1 MKRAIDRVLA
11 VFLSASI
18 VFGMPV
24 PQAEGAAASRPRV
37 TRKLV
42 MEMGKTGKIK
52 VSGKYVKS
60 VSYKPGKKK
69 IISVN
74 AKGIVKAK
82 KAGNY
87 LVWVTVKYKK
97 KKTAKNTVTKK
108 YTCRL
113 VVKTKNRAPVPA
125 YEPGSE
131 FTKQTAGFSVRL
143 LQNAAGAKV
152 AKGKNVLLS
161 PESLICALAMTANG
175 AGGNTLT
182 EFEEVLYGNVD
193 RDEYNNTLH
202 ALNANLTSSG
212 NVKFNLANSIW
223 FKKGVHAKKDFIS
236 KNQSL
241 FDAEVREVPFNG
253 KTLKEINSW
262 VKDKTNGMIKKILN
276 RVSPDTVAALVNS
289 LAFEGRWSSPYR
301 EYNIR
306 KNQIF
311 TDAGGNQDKAVM
323 LCGTEGSYLEDDK
336 AAGFVKYYQGG
347 EFAFMAVRPNDGVTV
362 SDYLRDLT
370 GEKFLDLYNMSKTS
384 NNIIVHTMMP
394 EFSYDDSVNLKN
406 PLRTMGLLDA
416 FSPDRADFTNM
427 VRPGKGENVYISDVL
442 HKTHIELDR
451 NGTKAAAV
459 TAVIAKA
466 ASAMPN
472 PDREEKTVYLDKPF
486 LYAIVETKTGF
497 PVFLGVLND
506 LK

>member
-1 MKRAIDRVLA
+1 MKRVTDRVLA
-11 VFLSASI
+11 VFLSVGI

-24 PQAEGAAASRPRV
+24 PEAEGAAASKPRV
-37 TRKLV
+37 TKKLTL
-42 MEMGKTGKIK
+42 EEGNTGKIR

-60 VSYKPGKKK
+60 VSYKPEKKK
-69 IISVN
+69 IVSVD
-74 AKGIVKAK
+74 ARGTVKAK
-82 KAGNY
+82 KAGKCR
-87 LVWVTVKYKK
+87 VWVTVKYKK
-97 KKTAKNTVTKK
+97 KKSAKNTVAKK
-108 YTCRL
+108 YTCRV
-113 VVKTKNRAPVPA
+113 VVKKKKKVPVPA

-131 FTKQTAGFSVRL
+131 FTKQTADFSVRL

-152 AKGKNVLLS
+152 AKGKNALLS
-161 PESLICALAMTANG
+161 PESVICALAMTANG
-175 AGGNTLT
+175 AGGNTLA
-182 EFEEVLYGNVD
+182 EFEKVLCGNVG
-193 RDEYNNTLH
+193 RDEYNHTLY
-202 ALNANLTSSG
+202 ALNANLTSSE

-223 FKKGVHAKKDFIS
+223 LKKGFHAKKDFIR

-241 FDAEVREVPFNG
+241 FDAEVREVPFND
-253 KTLKEINSW
+253 KTLKEINGW
-262 VKDKTNGMIKKILN
+262 VKEKTNGMIKKILD
-276 RVSPDTVAALVNS
+276 RVSPDTVAALINS

-311 TDAGGNQDKAVM
+311 TDAGGNEDKAVM
-323 LCGTEGSYLEDDK
+323 LCGTESSYMEDDK

-370 GEKFLDLYNMSKTS
+370 GEKFLNLYNMSKTS

-394 EFSYDDSVNLKN
+394 EFSYDDSVELRN
-406 PLRTMGLLDA
+406 PLRTMGIQDA
-416 FSPDRADFTNM
+416 FSRDRADFTNM
-427 VRPGKGENVYISDVL
+427 IRENAYISNVL

-459 TAVIAKA
+459 TAVVAKA
-466 ASAMPN
+466 TSAMPDPN
-472 PDREEKTVYLDKPF
+472 RVEKTVNLDKPF
-486 LYAIVETKTGF
+486 LYAIVEAKTGF
-497 PVFLGVLND
+497 PVFLGVVND